1 MRPTPNSPTPGFD
14 DTGFRALFEHSPD
27 GMIVSRTDGTIL
39 RANPAACRMLG
50 RTEEELRAS
59 GRAGVV
65 QDDHRYQS
73 YLVERARSGTAHAEV
88 LHGRPDG
95 TVFPLDVTSALL
107 PNGDGEPFAIVV
119 LRDLTSRRAEEET
132 LRRYELLAAHSRDA
146 MLFVRREDG
155 RILEA
160 NAAATAQYGWTRA
173 ELLALTIM
181 DLRAPATRADA
192 ASRMAEADAAG
203 VLFETEHQRKD
214 GTTFPVEV
222 SSQGANI
229 GKDRVLVSVVR
240 DISVRRRAEE
250 ALRESDRRKS
260 EFLALLSHELRNPLA
275 PILNGVALL
284 ARSRLS
290 PEAERARVVVE
301 RQARHLA
308 RLVDDLLDLTRV
320 TCGKIELERELL
332 DVCDLL
338 RRAAEDHR
346 GTFAQRGIALD
357 LELPAAPLWID
368 ADPTR
373 VAQAVGNLLQNASRF
388 THPGGTTTLSAR
400 RAGDTVELA
409 VRDDGLG
416 IEPGLIERL
425 FEPFV
430 QAERGL
436 ARSAGGLGLGLALVK
451 RLVELHGGSVRAH
464 SDGHGRGAA
473 FELVFPAA
481 PPPARDATSRAGT
494 PSAVRARRVLL
505 IEDNV
510 DAAESLAELLRL
522 DGHEVEIAP
531 DGRSGLDRARAFAP
545 EVVLCDLGLPD
556 LSGYE
561 VARALRAEPALAG
574 TRLVAVS
581 GYAQREDRARA
592 LEAGFDAHVAKP
604 APFEELAALLM

>member
-1 MRPTPNSPTPGFD
+1 MRATSQSPIAGFD
-14 DTGFRALFEHSPD
+14 ETGFRALFEHSPD
-27 GMIVSRTDGTIL
+27 GVIVSRPDGTIL

-50 RTEEELRAS
+50 RTEDELRAS

-65 QDDHRYQS
+65 EDDHRLQR
-73 YLVERARSGTAHAEV
+73 YLVERARSGTAHAEM
-88 LHGRPDG
+88 LHRRPDG
-95 TVFPLDVTSALL
+95 TVFPLDVTSALV
-107 PNGDGEPFAIVV
+107 PSGDGEPHAIVV
-119 LRDLTSRRAEEET
+119 LRDLSARRAEEEV
-132 LRRYELLAAHSRDA
+132 LRRYELLASHSRDA

-160 NAAATAQYGWTRA
+160 NAAASTLYGFTRE
-173 ELLALTIM
+173 ELLARTVM
-181 DLRAPATRADA
+181 DLRAPAARTDAAGQMATADA
-192 ASRMAEADAAG
+192 VG
-203 VLFETEHQRKD
+203 VLFETVHQRKD
-214 GTTFPVEV
+214 GGTFPVEV

-229 GKDRVLVSVVR
+229 GVCRVLVSVIR
-240 DISVRRRAEE
+240 DITVRRRAED

-284 ARSRLS
+284 GRARLG

-320 TCGKIELERELL
+320 TRGKIELERELL

-346 GTFAQRGIALD
+346 DTFAQRGIALH
-357 LELPAAPLWID
+357 LELPDAPLWID

-388 THPGGTTTLSAR
+388 THDGGTTMLSAR
-400 RAGDTVELA
+400 RAGDAAELA
-409 VRDDGLG
+409 VRDDGIG
-416 IEPGLIERL
+416 IEPELLGRL

-430 QAERGL
+430 QAERTL

-451 RLVELHGGSVRAH
+451 GLVELHGGSVRAR
-464 SDGHGRGAA
+464 SDGHGRGAT
-473 FELVFPAA
+473 FELTFPAA
-481 PPPARDATSRAGT
+481 PEPARDAASPSRPPTAAR
-494 PSAVRARRVLL
+494 PRRVLVV
-505 IEDNV
+505 EDNV

-556 LSGYE
+556 LSGYD
-561 VARALRAEPALAG
+561 VARALRAEPTLAG
-574 TRLVAVS
+574 ARLVAVS
-581 GYAQREDRARA
+581 GYAQWEDRARA

-604 APFEELAALLM
+604 VPLEELAALLV